1 LTECTSDFPPIN
13 HFNILKLPG
22 FGRRIALLKLFCELL
37 RDGHVQDFLG
47 PWISEFHTAWKNAS
61 RDLDGRTLRIDL
73 RSLTVVSREGE
84 EAIFDLMKQGAKFS
98 CGGICTKYMVKRL
111 ARACQVKQPAG
122 SRTV

>member
-1 LTECTSDFPPIN
+1 MGMFKISTFDTRSQ
-13 HFNILKLPG
+13 
-22 FGRRIALLKLFCELL
+22 RRLVVEGAL
-37 RDGHVQDFLG
+37 LG